1 MTQWFPGAT
10 GGTAEIEG
18 GRVGVRPPSL
28 LVKPTYLGY
37 TSNVTPNENL
47 SLDDLI
53 EIALAADDTIAV
65 TLLMLA
71 DQGAI
76 VAATI
81 PPGWEVEYQPQI
93 DSARPWADDEGN
105 RFTTAEVAAT

>member
-1 MTQWFPGAT
+1 MT
-10 GGTAEIEG
+10 
-18 GRVGVRPPSL
+18 L
-28 LVKPTYLGY
+28 
-37 TSNVTPNENL
+37 NENP

-53 EIALAADDTIAV
+53 ETALAADDIIAV

-76 VAATI
+76 VAAAV

-93 DSARPWADDEGN
+93 DPARPWADDEGN
-105 RFTTAEVAAT
+105 RFTTAEVAAA